1 MKKYIAVLAIISL
14 AACQSDTHTIELKFD
29 PALELQAIST
39 IMDAQEKSWNQGNI
53 NAFMIPYWHSDSL
66 LFIGKS
72 GVNKGWQKTL
82 DNYKK
87 SYPTSEAMGRLEFE
101 NISMEILD
109 EQHAWVLG
117 KWTLFR
123 VADTLSGH
131 YTLNWRKMKNQ
142 WFIISDHSS

>member
-1 MKKYIAVLAIISL
+1 MTKYFAILAIISL
-14 AACQSDTHTIELKFD
+14 VACQSDTQQVEIKFD
-29 PALELQAIST
+29 PALELQSITT
-39 IMDAQEKSWNQGNI
+39 IMYAQEKSWNQGNI
-53 NAFMIPYWHSDSL
+53 DDFMIPYWHSDSL

-82 DNYKK
+82 DNYKR
-87 SYPTSEAMGRLEFE
+87 SYPTPEAMGRLEFE

-109 EQHAWVLG
+109 EQYAWVLG
-117 KWTLFR
+117 KWTLYR

-142 WFIISDHSS
+142 WFIVSDHSS